1 MGESFQKR
9 ITALL
14 LSNKRHTRYVAMVAC
29 MAVAVVFG
37 VTVGLTQ
44 EGQAKTHEEKV
55 LDCQYS
61 GGGAHTH
68 DASCYDADGNLVCT
82 LAEREYHVH
91 DDSCYASETH
101 VVCGM
106 EEGEG
111 AHTHDESCYDE
122 EGNLV
127 CGLEESEGHVHTDEC
142 YQTDTWLA
150 CGKEEVTEE
159 HVHGEGCFKTI
170 IVEDEPAEAPAEP
183 AKAEEAKPAKAATAE
198 SGEQT
203 FTGELKDADGN
214 VIVSVAV
221 KAPKGALPDGATMR
235 VKAVDEAA
243 IKDKVDEAVK
253 AEAGDN
259 AVAKSITAVDIA
271 FLDKDGNEV
280 EPSKKVEVK
289 ITSAA
294 VRDIDAPALV
304 HIDEKQDTAEVVRD
318 AKMVNADE
326 KDTSTGN

>member
-1 MGESFQKR
+1 
-9 ITALL
+9 
-14 LSNKRHTRYVAMVAC
+14 
-29 MAVAVVFG
+29 
-37 VTVGLTQ
+37 
-44 EGQAKTHEEKV
+44 
-55 LDCQYS
+55 
-61 GGGAHTH
+61 
-68 DASCYDADGNLVCT
+68 
-82 LAEREYHVH
+82 
-91 DDSCYASETH
+91 
-101 VVCGM
+101 
-106 EEGEG
+106 
-111 AHTHDESCYDE
+111 
-122 EGNLV
+122 GNLV
-127 CGLEESEGHVHTDEC
+127 CGLEESAGHVHTDEC

-183 AKAEEAKPAKAATAE
+183 AKAEEAKPAKAAAAE

-221 KAPKGALPDGATMR
+221 KAPKGALPDDATMR

-259 AVAKSITAVDIA
+259 ASAKSITAVDIA

-294 VRDIDAPALV
+294 VRDIEAPALV
-304 HIDEKQDTAEVVRD
+304 HIDEKTDTAEVVRD
-318 AKMVNADE
+318 TTKVNADD
-326 KDTSTGN
+326 KDTSTGNEDTLKFDTDKFSPYVIAEVEVITTQYISANGEAYDVTVTYGPEAKLPEGAWLSVTEYEKGTPEWETARNAVLADKLAKGEEVSLPFFNVAALDISIMDAEGNVVEPAAEVQVVTANLRITT